1 MFEDDEDDE
10 DDDDK
15 YTFMKNLTKY
25 VLKILI
31 LDKQKLTRY
40 D

>member
-1 MFEDDEDDE
+1 MFEDDE

-31 LDKQKLTRY
+31 LNK
-40 D
+40 

>member
-1 MFEDDEDDE
+1 MFEDDD

-15 YTFMKNLTKY
+15 YTFMKNLTKC

-31 LDKQKLTRY
+31 LDK
-40 D
+40 